1 MKVSNKLTN
10 ALIVDINK
18 GDEKLFKTNLGK
30 LGIQIV
36 NVSFPD
42 KLENISE
49 KFIEKNWKNVSKYN
63 KSNTVFVR

>member
-18 GDEKLFKTNLGK
+18 GKEKLFKTNLGK